1 MICQCFVSWLSVRKE
16 VLEFTYTSNY
26 RFHSLLAN
34 MYNYATLTVVF
45 SYTLLTMHNMY
56 IQLKLH

>member
-1 MICQCFVSWLSVRKE
+1 
-16 VLEFTYTSNY
+16 
-26 RFHSLLAN
+26 